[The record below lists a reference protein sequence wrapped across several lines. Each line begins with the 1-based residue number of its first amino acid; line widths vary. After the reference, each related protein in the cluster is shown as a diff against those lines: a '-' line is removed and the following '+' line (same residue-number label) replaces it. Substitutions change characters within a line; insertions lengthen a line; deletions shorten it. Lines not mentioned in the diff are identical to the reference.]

1 MRRIVRTL
9 IGFGS
14 MAVAMAT
21 TAGTAFAGSDYNGPG
36 DVAGQQ
42 TGGGGSLP
50 FTGSD
55 LLMYVLVGGSVIVAG
70 IALRLL
76 APRRGI

>member
-1 MRRIVRTL
+1 MRRIVRAL
-9 IGFGS
+9 IGVGS
-14 MAVAMAT
+14 VVAAMAL

-36 DVAGQQ
+36 DVAGDQ
-42 TGGGGSLP
+42 TGGGSLP

-55 LLMYVLVGGSVIVAG
+55 LLMYVLVGAAVVVSG

-76 APRRGI
+76 GQRRPN

>member
-9 IGFGS
+9 IGIGS
-14 MAVAMAT
+14 MVMAMAM

-50 FTGSD
+50 FTGAD
-55 LLMYVLVGGSVIVAG
+55 LAMYALVGGSVLIAG
-70 IALRLL
+70 VALRLL
-76 APRRGI
+76 APHRRS